1 MLTYSSQLFF
11 NLSASENTE
20 QYQQELYLK
29 QLRLNRF
36 LEELQDSHSL
46 AARACARGS
55 GYKSL

>member
-36 LEELQDSHSL
+36 LEELQDS
-46 AARACARGS
+46 AV
-55 GYKSL
+55 